1 MEDLDAECCHSP
13 ADNRDDDDAYISRLV
28 PLPMYKAHEL
38 PTDSNGHATRGD
50 SRQDLSANDAIDQT
64 ISNHLD
70 KVQKNN
76 DLARPPAH
84 RIPSKSLVTN

>member
-1 MEDLDAECCHSP
+1 MPNVATAQLITAMMTMP
-13 ADNRDDDDAYISRLV
+13 IISRLV
-28 PLPMYKAHEL
+28 PLPMSEAHEL